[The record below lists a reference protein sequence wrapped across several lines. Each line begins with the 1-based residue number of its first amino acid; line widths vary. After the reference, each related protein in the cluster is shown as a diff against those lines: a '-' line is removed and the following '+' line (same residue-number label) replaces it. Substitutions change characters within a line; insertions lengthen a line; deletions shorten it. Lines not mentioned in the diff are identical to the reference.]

1 MEDDLNDEPENE
13 DKENEDKRTV
23 GIKFKNSLDLLS
35 NKKYRYLI
43 EIICIR
49 YFKFICVCVPKRI
62 SVLFINPQRM
72 GVFYKQ
78 KGRGGPK
85 RPPPSRLSW
94 LVVMGRG

>member
-13 DKENEDKRTV
+13 DKENEDKEDEDKRTV
-23 GIKFKNSLDLLS
+23 VIKFKKPLDLLS

-78 KGRGGPK
+78 KGRGGGLLG
-85 RPPPSRLSW
+85 PPGYLGS
-94 LVVMGRG
+94 